1 MKRFFA
7 IFFAKIASFFTRI
20 LKRGGGTAL
29 PGLIAEKL
37 DRNILTKLTSN
48 LKHGVVIITGT
59 NGKTT
64 TSKMLYD
71 ILRSSGMDVIANQS
85 GSNLSRGLVSTLIA
99 RSNITGSKTKGD
111 IGIFE
116 IDEATMLNAVPKI
129 HPKFVIVTNLF
140 RDQLD
145 RYGEV
150 DKTAEIIGNSLKNMP
165 KNGLVILNAD
175 DPMVAS
181 LSRYNGNAVYYG
193 IEDSSLKTD
202 SKLAIDNKDCL
213 KCGTALDFEYRY
225 FGHLGKY
232 KCPGCKFKRPT
243 PLNTVFKAELFPE
256 STNITLHTSA
266 KQNLDVVLNIPGV
279 YNVYNALAATS
290 IASQL
295 GVTGEHIKKGLEE
308 FTAAFGRMEKIKV
321 KDKFV
326 FLLLVKNPT
335 GYNETLRSITSS
347 SSKKNF
353 LLALNDNFADGTDI
367 SWIWDSNLEIL
378 KKKTKTVVCSGI
390 RAEDM
395 ALRLKYADVDMK
407 NVRIEKDLKKALN
420 IGLGNIMP
428 GETLYL
434 LPTYTAMMEI
444 RNHLV
449 KGGFVK
455 PFWKA
460 PGT

>member
-1 MKRFFA
+1 MKKIIA
-7 IFFAKIASFFTRI
+7 IFFAKIASFFTRAF
-20 LKRGGGTAL
+20 KRGGGTAL

-37 DRNILTKLTSN
+37 DGNILSKLTSN
-48 LKHGVVIITGT
+48 LKYGAVIITGT

-64 TSKMLYD
+64 TAKMLYD
-71 ILRSSGMDVIANQS
+71 ILKSSGMDVVANQS

-99 RSNITGSKTKGD
+99 RSNVTGSKTKGD

-116 IDEATMLNAVPKI
+116 IDEATMSEAVPKLR
-129 HPKFVIVTNLF
+129 PKFIVVTNLF

-150 DKTAEIIGNSLKNMP
+150 DKTAAIIGNSLKNMP
-165 KNGLVILNAD
+165 KNGIVILNAD

-181 LSRYNGNAVYYG
+181 LSSYNGNAVYYG
-193 IEDSSLKTD
+193 IEDSSLKTN
-202 SKLAIDNKDCL
+202 SNLAIDNKDCL
-213 KCGTALDFEYRY
+213 KCGAELDFEYRY

-232 KCPGCKFKRPT
+232 KCTGCKFKRPT
-243 PLNTVFKAELFPE
+243 PSNTVFKAELFPE

-266 KQNLDVVLNIPGV
+266 KQNLDVSLNIPGV
-279 YNVYNALAATS
+279 YNLYNALAATS
-290 IASQL
+290 IASHL
-295 GVTGEHIKKGLEE
+295 GINGEHIKKGLET

-321 KDKFV
+321 KDKYV
-326 FLLLVKNPT
+326 FMLLVKNPT
-335 GYNETLRSITSS
+335 GYNETLRSITSNNI
-347 SSKKNF
+347 KKNF
-353 LLALNDNFADGTDI
+353 LLALNDNFADGTDV
-367 SWIWDSNLEIL
+367 SWVWDANLEL
-378 KKKTKTVVCSGI
+378 MEKKVKTVVCAGI

-395 ALRLKYADVDMK
+395 ALRLKYANVDLK
-407 NVRIEKDLKKALN
+407 KVTVEKDLKKALN
-420 IGLGNIMP
+420 AGLKNIMP

-449 KGGFVK
+449 KSGFVE